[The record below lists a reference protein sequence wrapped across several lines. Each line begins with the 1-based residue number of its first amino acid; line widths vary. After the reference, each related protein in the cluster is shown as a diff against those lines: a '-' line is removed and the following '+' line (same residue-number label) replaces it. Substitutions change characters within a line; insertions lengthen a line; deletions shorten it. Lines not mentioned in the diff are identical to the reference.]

1 MNKEKQKVIPIAHS
15 DDKMQITAVF
25 AVTLEREYLPP
36 QQRKTKHCHPSV
48 ITPEGWDL
56 WHSHNHWSNEETM
69 TRYLQNVIIP
79 FVSHKRV
86 HLGLPQTQAALAV
99 FDCFKGQNTSAI
111 EDMLEKHNI
120 VSVIV
125 PANCTDKLQPIDLSI
140 NKPVKDGMKA
150 CFQLWYASEIQKQLE
165 KNAVLQE
172 VKVDL
177 SAPAIKAQSTNW
189 IISVWHSIEERPELA
204 INGFKKA
211 GIADAIAS
219 IRV

>member
-111 EDMLEKHNI
+111 EDMLERHNI

-150 CFQLWYASEIQKQLE
+150 CFQLWYASEIQKQLK

-177 SAPAIKAQSTNW
+177 SAPAIKAQSTN
-189 IISVWHSIEERPELA
+189 
-204 INGFKKA
+204 
-211 GIADAIAS
+211 
-219 IRV
+219 